1 MATTINT
8 YLARVKLLSAASLEA
23 LEKDV
28 NDYIDDD
35 LETGEYAMSVDI
47 DVTTVRDAPKPT
59 SLYTATISIV
69 GSTTTD

>member
-8 YLARVKLLSAASLEA
+8 YLARVKLLSAATLA
-23 LEKDV
+23 DLEKAV

-35 LETGEYAMSVDI
+35 LETGEYAVSVDI

>member
-8 YLARVKLLSAASLEA
+8 YLARVKLLTAANLA
-23 LEKDV
+23 DLEKAV

-35 LETGEYAMSVDI
+35 LETGEYAVSVDI

>member
-1 MATTINT
+1 MATTIST
-8 YLARVKLLSAASLEA
+8 YLARVKLLSAATLA
-23 LEKDV
+23 DLEKAV

>member
-8 YLARVKLLSAASLEA
+8 YLARVKLLTASTLAELETA
-23 LEKDV
+23 V

-69 GSTTTD
+69 GSTTTE

>member
-8 YLARVKLLSAASLEA
+8 YLARVKLLSAATLA
-23 LEKDV
+23 DLEKAV

-69 GSTTTD
+69 GSTTAD

>member
-8 YLARVKLLSAASLEA
+8 YLARVKLLSAATLEA
-23 LEKDV
+23 LEEAV

-59 SLYTATISIV
+59 SLYTATIGIV

>member
-8 YLARVKLLSAASLEA
+8 YLARVKLLSAATLAELETA
-23 LEKDV
+23 V

>member
-8 YLARVKLLSAASLEA
+8 YLARVKLLSAATLA
-23 LEKDV
+23 DLEKAV
-28 NDYIDDD
+28 NDYIDDA

-69 GSTTTD
+69 GSTTTE

>member
-8 YLARVKLLSAASLEA
+8 YLARVKLLSAAALEA

-28 NDYIDDD
+28 NDYIEDD

>member
-8 YLARVKLLSAASLEA
+8 YLARVKLLSAATLEA

-28 NDYIDDD
+28 NDYIEDD

>member
-8 YLARVKLLSAASLEA
+8 YLARVKPLSAATLA
-23 LEKDV
+23 DLEKAV

-47 DVTTVRDAPKPT
+47 DVTTVRDAPQPT
-59 SLYTATISIV
+59 SLYVATVSVV
-69 GSTTTD
+69 GTTTTE